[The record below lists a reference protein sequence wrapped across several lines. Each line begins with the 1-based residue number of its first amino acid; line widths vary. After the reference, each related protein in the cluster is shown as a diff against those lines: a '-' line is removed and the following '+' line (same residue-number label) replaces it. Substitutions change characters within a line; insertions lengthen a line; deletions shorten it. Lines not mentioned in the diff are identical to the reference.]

1 LFCFIGI
8 TIEEFLALPLL
19 VVVFAEI
26 TLLIA
31 LVTGF
36 VAVLAAGMIAAEL
49 ATASWIV
56 AIGVA
61 TLFSIFAF
69 ASGLLKR
76 KNAVDMMKMKAN
88 PKTTQGVYAAK
99 EYCQVLSLYSE

>member
-1 LFCFIGI
+1 MVGDLFCFIGI
-8 TIEEFLALPLL
+8 TIEEFLEPLAF
-19 VVVFAEI
+19 VVVFVEI

-31 LVTGF
+31 LVIEF
-36 VAVLAAGMIAAEL
+36 VAVLAAGIIAAEL

-61 TLFSIFAF
+61 TLFNIFAF

-76 KNAVDMMKMKAN
+76 KNAVDRMKMNAN
-88 PKTTQGVYAAK
+88 PMTTQGV
-99 EYCQVLSLYSE
+99 